1 MIWFGL
7 GVSISVASL
16 VREITVQV
24 TFLLQCLF
32 YMVHCQLQQEGNIH
46 LLLQMMV
53 QFETG
58 IPTSWTVL
66 NLDTHAIFWSLVAR
80 GYTGAFQPFT
90 RNGHKCVA
98 NTAWFAVP
106 GNTANDWLI

>member
-1 MIWFGL
+1 MKKLYILLILSAIF
-7 GVSISVASL
+7 VSPMVSQPC
-16 VREITVQV
+16 EGTP
-24 TFLLQCLF
+24 LLS
-32 YMVHCQLQQEGNIH
+32 E
-46 LLLQMMV
+46 

-106 GNTANDWLI
+106 GNTANDWLIFPAVTIG